1 MKRKKFDGA
10 LFVQIL
16 ILLLLFAFVIYSLPN
31 ALEQN
36 VNKYEPTAEQLEE
49 VQKINK

>member
-1 MKRKKFDGA
+1 MKRKKFDST

-16 ILLLLFAFVIYSLPN
+16 ILLLLFALIIYSLPN

-36 VNKYEPTAEQLEE
+36 INKYEPTAEQLEE
-49 VQKINK
+49 TQKINK